1 MGYRWQM
8 SLLCDCVGDT
18 AGPQPRGRL
27 SLLKGR
33 KGRGASGTHILRNE
47 FHWIKKYITQ
57 A

>member
-1 MGYRWQM
+1 MGYRRQM